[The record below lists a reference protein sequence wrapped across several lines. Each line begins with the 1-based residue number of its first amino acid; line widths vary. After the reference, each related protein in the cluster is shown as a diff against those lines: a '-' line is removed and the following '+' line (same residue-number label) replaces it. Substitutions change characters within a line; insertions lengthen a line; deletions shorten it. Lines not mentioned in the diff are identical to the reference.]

1 MNNRDNGAAGKR
13 ARTANVADPD
23 TLFYPRELQ
32 GAVGLSVNQI
42 NILKRRGCPFFGR
55 KTTLRWVREFLSREA
70 GAGALLERATLL
82 PEHPRLQVANK
93 CGEQF
98 GSND

>member
-1 MNNRDNGAAGKR
+1 MTTRGKTARSKMRAGFS
-13 ARTANVADPD
+13 DQD
-23 TLFYPRELQ
+23 TLFYPADLQ
-32 GAVGLSVNQI
+32 QAVGLSVNQI
-42 NILKRRGCPFFGR
+42 NLLKRRGCPFFGR

-82 PEHPRLQVANK
+82 PERPQLQVASK
-93 CGEQF
+93 SCELA